1 MVLTRKNS
9 IAALYAAV
17 GVLALVVIAMVIVL
31 LVRPGARDAFTPQQ
45 VKEIAAIKGEAERL
59 AFEGKLAEAHAK
71 YQQIEQ
77 MVAGRRIRD
86 SAVWDL
92 TERAKADQD
101 RVYSLLLSEMEGKI
115 AAATRP
121 STRYIVV
128 GNPPPKEEY
137 PSKLL
142 PSTQPA
148 VVATTQ
154 PVNPFEVFQKL
165 MSRGIEPSPRPS
177 PGVPGEGVMRAE
189 TRPSTQASRGL
200 AIAPIPAPAEAMTD
214 EQIGQAIS
222 RGVTFLLNQ
231 FKADQIAI
239 DKQIDKTQLEGMNAR
254 VVQALLQSGQAIS

>member
-1 MVLTRKNS
+1 MVRKNS
-9 IAALYAAV
+9 ILALCGAVAALAI
-17 GVLALVVIAMVIVL
+17 VVIAVVIVL
-31 LVRPGARDAFTPQQ
+31 TRGGGGDAFTPQQ

-59 AFEGKLAEAHAK
+59 AIEGKLAEAHAK

-77 MVAGRRIRD
+77 MVAGRRIRE

-142 PSTQPA
+142 PSTQPTM
-148 VVATTQ
+148 VATSQ
-154 PVNPFEVFQKL
+154 PVNP
-165 MSRGIEPSPRPS
+165 
-177 PGVPGEGVMRAE
+177 
-189 TRPSTQASRGL
+189 
-200 AIAPIPAPAEAMTD
+200 
-214 EQIGQAIS
+214 
-222 RGVTFLLNQ
+222 
-231 FKADQIAI
+231 
-239 DKQIDKTQLEGMNAR
+239 
-254 VVQALLQSGQAIS
+254 